1 MAGRVYQL
9 KATIVGTKPPVWRRV
24 LVEEAASLLDLH
36 FVLQGASGWYDGHL
50 HEFEI
55 DNVRYGTDD
64 GEGVGPPPK
73 SERRPR
79 LGAFGQQGTTI
90 KYVYD
95 FGDDWVHRVIVEKV
109 ELADPDIGY
118 PACIGGRKACPP
130 LDRGGIWGYEE
141 FLNAI
146 ADPSHPGHE
155 SMLERVG
162 GEFDPEA
169 FDPATFM
176 VARGVT
182 SLFR

>member
-36 FVLQGASGWYDGHL
+36 FVLQGAFGWYDGHL

-64 GEGVGPPPK
+64 GEGWGPPPK
-73 SERRPR
+73 SERRRR

-109 ELADPDIGY
+109 ELADPDIAY
-118 PACIGGRKACPP
+118 PACIGGRPARLRTAVAYGDTRSSSTRLRIPVIRSTNRCSSGLAVSLTRKPLIPP
-130 LDRGGIWGYEE
+130 
-141 FLNAI
+141 
-146 ADPSHPGHE
+146 PSR
-155 SMLERVG
+155 S
-162 GEFDPEA
+162 
-169 FDPATFM
+169 PA
-176 VARGVT
+176 A
-182 SLFR
+182 